1 MTTLAELRQANL
13 KEQKQSAA
21 EAAPAAPPPSETS
34 SAAVSPAPAS
44 SSNGHHAAPAPV
56 AVPSPVVEAP
66 KSPAPPTPSPE
77 ALQEARFF
85 ARVHETLAH
94 KTTYLSG
101 AKVTADMP
109 PALFH
114 RAKRYCLD
122 HGNVTLRQVLLD
134 LLTAYLEEE
143 GY

>member
-1 MTTLAELRQANL
+1 MTTLADLRQANL
-13 KEQKQSAA
+13 KEQKERSTEQTPTEPVADAS
-21 EAAPAAPPPSETS
+21 EAPAVAPTPPPTL
-34 SAAVSPAPAS
+34 V
-44 SSNGHHAAPAPV
+44 
-56 AVPSPVVEAP
+56 VVETQ
-66 KSPAPPTPSPE
+66 PAPSPE
-77 ALQEARFF
+77 EEQDARFF
-85 ARVHETLAH
+85 ARIHDALAH
-94 KTTYLSG
+94 KTTHPSS

-122 HGNVTLRQVLLD
+122 HGNVTLRQVLLE

>member
-1 MTTLAELRQANL
+1 MTTLADLRQANL
-13 KEQKQSAA
+13 KEQKERTAEPTPAEPVAA
-21 EAAPAAPPPSETS
+21 ALPASDATAAAPPPTL
-34 SAAVSPAPAS
+34 V
-44 SSNGHHAAPAPV
+44 
-56 AVPSPVVEAP
+56 VVETQ
-66 KSPAPPTPSPE
+66 PAPSPE
-77 ALQEARFF
+77 AEQDARFF
-85 ARVHETLAH
+85 ARIHDALAH
-94 KTTYLSG
+94 KTTHPSS

-122 HGNVTLRQVLLD
+122 HGNVTLRQVLLE

>member
-1 MTTLAELRQANL
+1 MTTLADLRQANL
-13 KEQKQSAA
+13 KEQKERTA
-21 EAAPAAPPPSETS
+21 EPAHAEPVAAAPE
-34 SAAVSPAPAS
+34 AS
-44 SSNGHHAAPAPV
+44 AAPAPAPPPTLV
-56 AVPSPVVEAP
+56 VVETQ
-66 KSPAPPTPSPE
+66 PAPSPE
-77 ALQEARFF
+77 AEQDARFF
-85 ARVHETLAH
+85 ARIHDALAH
-94 KTTYLSG
+94 KTTHPSS

-122 HGNVTLRQVLLD
+122 HGNVTLRQVLLE

>member
-1 MTTLAELRQANL
+1 MTTLADLRQANL
-13 KEQKQSAA
+13 KEQKQRNP
-21 EAAPAAPPPSETS
+21 E
-34 SAAVSPAPAS
+34 PAPAETASTSAPTAPEPS
-44 SSNGHHAAPAPV
+44 SVPPPAL
-56 AVPSPVVEAP
+56 VVIETQ
-66 KSPAPPTPSPE
+66 PAPSPE
-77 ALQEARFF
+77 AEQDARFF
-85 ARVHETLAH
+85 ARIHEALAH
-94 KTTYLSG
+94 KTTHPSS

-122 HGNVTLRQVLLD
+122 HGNVTLRQVLLE

>member
-1 MTTLAELRQANL
+1 MTTLADLRQANL
-13 KEQKQSAA
+13 KEQKERTSEPAPA
-21 EAAPAAPPPSETS
+21 EAAAPPP
-34 SAAVSPAPAS
+34 AGPD
-44 SSNGHHAAPAPV
+44 AAPAPH
-56 AVPSPVVEAP
+56 
-66 KSPAPPTPSPE
+66 APPTLVVVETQPVPSPE
-77 ALQEARFF
+77 AEQDARFF
-85 ARVHETLAH
+85 ERIHDALAH
-94 KTTYLSG
+94 KTTHPSS

-122 HGNVTLRQVLLD
+122 HGNVTLRQVLLE

>member
-1 MTTLAELRQANL
+1 MTTLADLRQANL
-13 KEQKQSAA
+13 KEQKQRSPESAPA
-21 EAAPAAPPPSETS
+21 ETASAAPPPAHESV
-34 SAAVSPAPAS
+34 AALTPPPAL
-44 SSNGHHAAPAPV
+44 V
-56 AVPSPVVEAP
+56 VVETQA
-66 KSPAPPTPSPE
+66 APSPE
-77 ALQEARFF
+77 AEQDARFF
-85 ARVHETLAH
+85 ARIHDALAH
-94 KTTYLSG
+94 KTTHPSS

-122 HGNVTLRQVLLD
+122 HGNVTLRQVLLE

>member
-1 MTTLAELRQANL
+1 MTTLADLRQANL
-13 KEQKQSAA
+13 KEQKERSTEQTPTEPVADAS
-21 EAAPAAPPPSETS
+21 EAPAVAPTPPPTLVVVETQ
-34 SAAVSPAPAS
+34 PAPS
-44 SSNGHHAAPAPV
+44 
-56 AVPSPVVEAP
+56 VE
-66 KSPAPPTPSPE
+66 E
-77 ALQEARFF
+77 EQDARFF
-85 ARVHETLAH
+85 ARIHDALAH
-94 KTTYLSG
+94 KTTHPSS

-122 HGNVTLRQVLLD
+122 HGNVTLRQVLLE

>member
-13 KEQKQSAA
+13 KEQKERTTEQTPAA
-21 EAAPAAPPPSETS
+21 PVAAVPTPAAPAVANPTPPPTL
-34 SAAVSPAPAS
+34 
-44 SSNGHHAAPAPV
+44 
-56 AVPSPVVEAP
+56 VVVDTQP
-66 KSPAPPTPSPE
+66 IPPTPSPE
-77 ALQEARFF
+77 AEQDARFF
-85 ARVHETLAH
+85 ACIHDALAH
-94 KTTYLSG
+94 KTTHPSS

-122 HGNVTLRQVLLD
+122 HGNVTLRQVLLE

>member
-1 MTTLAELRQANL
+1 MTTLADLRQANL
-13 KEQKQSAA
+13 KEQKQRTTETAASESASAA
-21 EAAPAAPPPSETS
+21 SPSVPSEA
-34 SAAVSPAPAS
+34 AAVSP
-44 SSNGHHAAPAPV
+44 V
-56 AVPSPVVEAP
+56 
-66 KSPAPPTPSPE
+66 APPTLVVVETQPAPSPE
-77 ALQEARFF
+77 AEQDARFF
-85 ARVHETLAH
+85 ERIHDALAH
-94 KTTYLSG
+94 KTTHPSS

-122 HGNVTLRQVLLD
+122 HGNVTLRQVLLE